1 MIHCVQQSNPPKLQ
15 DVTHVKMVVI
25 LMEAV
30 LQHAISKKFAT
41 TLLTLTSMNMKY
53 KNCFAC
59 LNAAN
64 AITLQTNAL
73 IFSNTT
79 VT

>member
-1 MIHCVQQSNPPKLQ
+1 
-15 DVTHVKMVVI
+15 MVVI

-30 LQHAISKKFAT
+30 LQYAINKIFAT
-41 TLLTLTSMNMKY
+41 TLLTLTLMKMKY
-53 KNCFAC
+53 KTCFVC
-59 LNAAN
+59 LNAVN

>member
-30 LQHAISKKFAT
+30 LQYAISKIFAT
-41 TLLTLTSMNMKY
+41 TLLTLTLMKMKY
-53 KNCFAC
+53 KTCFVC
-59 LNAAN
+59 LNAVN